1 MSVRDVGLRIRTVLI
16 DTSSCIPF
24 IRGIGIVNLSLLFW
38 VLFSI
43 SEVIVCRLACIEIPI
58 CTNTCPYVS
67 SVLYW
72 LYKLSTYRHIFYTN
86 SLVTGMYSIHT
97 TCKGI
102 YWVPVV
108 HVFNINKCQYR
119 LNTYHNMYHTLSVF
133 REIRN
138 KWSHWLGSQSAPIAT
153 ISANVP
159 YQHIRRVL
167 ARARVQVLQNS
178 GSRMVV
184 LRFTTLSALDRH
196 WQISTHVSAL
206 TGSVPSKMAQGLQGF
221 STHQE
226 SNQSRPTLC
235 KRS

>member
-138 KWSHWLGSQSAPIAT
+138 KWSHWLGSQSAPRLFDCYNLCQCAIPAYQA
-153 ISANVP
+153 SAGP
-159 YQHIRRVL
+159 
-167 ARARVQVLQNS
+167 
-178 GSRMVV
+178 GS
-184 LRFTTLSALDRH
+184 SSSSPKQ
-196 WQISTHVSAL
+196 W
-206 TGSVPSKMAQGLQGF
+206 K
-221 STHQE
+221 
-226 SNQSRPTLC
+226 
-235 KRS
+235 